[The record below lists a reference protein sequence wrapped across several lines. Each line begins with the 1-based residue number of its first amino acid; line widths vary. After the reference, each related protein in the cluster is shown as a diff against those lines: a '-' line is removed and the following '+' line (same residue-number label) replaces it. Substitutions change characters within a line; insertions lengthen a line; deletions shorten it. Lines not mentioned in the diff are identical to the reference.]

1 MDTPSPSCN
10 KKTTSE
16 QFFTPSLLK
25 PGFLDLDF
33 QQAFDEIFTWISRIE
48 DLIQPEPQG
57 GSGIG
62 ASAIQRRGDFFFL
75 LLGNGRHVP
84 PWDLQDLAISLDI
97 SWGVGLNT
105 VEEIQHWFAMARNL
119 KNNGITYQPQ
129 LVSGSQ
135 ISGCHQQYW
144 CTLPT
149 NSHHFE
155 TPLQVEHDGSTGT
168 SSASR
173 FLAQKQGNIS
183 GFREQTA
190 LREIWFECTKK
201 T

>member
-1 MDTPSPSCN
+1 MMTTTTFTSALKYMFLLQGSFTTNATPMDTPSPSCN

-129 LVSGSQ
+129 LVTWPDFWLPSTVGNSGSGESSCHFLLE
-135 ISGCHQQYW
+135 ISK
-144 CTLPT
+144 
-149 NSHHFE
+149 
-155 TPLQVEHDGSTGT
+155 GT
-168 SSASR
+168 WWLLGV
-173 FLAQKQGNIS
+173 F
-183 GFREQTA
+183 
-190 LREIWFECTKK
+190 
-201 T
+201 